1 MNATVPRA
9 DRVSLT
15 VEGGVA
21 RLTFDHPR
29 RLNALSAA
37 MWREL
42 PALLD
47 RVEADRAIRVLV
59 LQGAGE
65 RAFCTGNDTS
75 EFEAIRADATQSA
88 AYNALQR
95 AVAERMARLSKPAIA
110 AIHGHC
116 LGAGLELALQCD
128 LRFAS
133 ADARMGVPAVKLG
146 LPYRLED
153 IVKLVDVI
161 GLARTRLMVL
171 TGRMFAGAELVE
183 LGLVTR
189 LLPDRAAMEGAV
201 AEAAAGIAAAAPLSL
216 LAAKGA
222 FFEIARRDAPP
233 DLDRAQR
240 LADACYD
247 SADYAEGRRA
257 RAEKRPPM
265 FQGE

>member
-1 MNATVPRA
+1 MNDQARITLAVT
-9 DRVSLT
+9 D
-15 VEGGVA
+15 GVA

-29 RLNALSAA
+29 RMNAINAA
-37 MWREL
+37 MWRSL

-47 RVEADRAIRVLV
+47 RVEEDRAIRVLM

-75 EFEAIRADATQSA
+75 EFETIRADAAQSEI
-88 AYNALQR
+88 YNQLQR
-95 AVAERMARLSKPAIA
+95 DVAARMAALTKPAIA

-161 GLARTRLMVL
+161 GLAATRLMVL
-171 TGRMFAGAELVE
+171 TGRAFTGDDLQR

-189 LLPDRAAMEGAV
+189 VLPDQAAMRLAAEEVAV
-201 AEAAAGIAAAAPLSL
+201 EIASAAPLSL
-216 LAAKGA
+216 HAAKAA
-222 FFEIARRDAPP
+222 FFELSRRDAPP
-233 DLDRAQR
+233 DHGRAQR
-240 LADACYD
+240 LADLCYD
-247 SADYAEGRRA
+247 SADYAEGRAA
-257 RAEKRPPM
+257 RAERRMPR
-265 FQGE
+265 FTGE

>member
-1 MNATVPRA
+1 MDEA
-9 DRVSLT
+9 RVTLEVDSR
-15 VEGGVA
+15 GIA

-29 RLNALSAA
+29 RLNAITSA
-37 MWREL
+37 MWRAL
-42 PALLD
+42 PGLLD
-47 RVEADRAIRVLV
+47 RVEQDRAIRVVV

-75 EFEAIRADATQSA
+75 EFDAVRADAAQSA

-95 AVAERMARLSKPAIA
+95 DVAERMARLSKPAIA
-110 AIHGHC
+110 AIQGHC

-153 IVKLVDVI
+153 IAKLLDVI

-171 TGRMFAGAELVE
+171 TGRSFGGAELLE
-183 LGLVTR
+183 MGLVTR
-189 LLPDRAAMEGAV
+189 LMPDQAAMRAAVE
-201 AEAAAGIAAAAPLSL
+201 EAAIEIASAALLSL
-216 LAAKGA
+216 RAAKAA
-222 FFEIARRDAPP
+222 FFELARRDAPP

-257 RAEKRPPM
+257 RAEKRPPV
-265 FQGE
+265 FTGE

>member
-1 MNATVPRA
+1 VSDAA
-9 DRVSLT
+9 RVTLDVT
-15 VEGGVA
+15 AGVA

-29 RLNALSAA
+29 RMNAISAA
-37 MWREL
+37 MWRSL
-42 PALLD
+42 PGLLD
-47 RVEADRAIRVLV
+47 RVQAEREIRVLI

-75 EFEAIRADATQSA
+75 EFETIRADAVQSA
-88 AYNALQR
+88 AYNQLQR
-95 AVAERMARLSKPAIA
+95 DVAQRMAALTKPAIA

-133 ADARMGVPAVKLG
+133 PEARMGVPAVKLG

-161 GLARTRLMVL
+161 GLAATRLMVL
-171 TGRMFAGAELVE
+171 TGRSFSGEELAQ

-189 LLPDRAAMEGAV
+189 LLPDQAAMCAAV
-201 AEAAAGIAAAAPLSL
+201 DEAAAEIAAAAPLSL
-216 LAAKGA
+216 HAAKAA
-222 FFEIARRDAPP
+222 FFELTRRDAPP

-240 LADACYD
+240 LADLCYD
-247 SADYAEGRRA
+247 SADYAEGRAA
-257 RAEKRPPM
+257 RAERRLPRFK
-265 FQGE
+265 GE